1 MTGKAGEALSKP
13 KSEAVAKST
22 SGGAPA
28 RCTGFGIQEILGL
41 NKEPPSSHPR
51 AALDGLAPGHLLTAR
66 STTRQLQWPPP
77 NPTSATVNRI
87 PALRRLPAPDDLAT
101 DSPDTFLEMCPGPL
115 GSSILV
121 RSRQHPNFSFLFIII
136 VFIWKGNENWSV
148 AGSGASSGSAL
159 YGHREKDRG
168 PAAPR
173 PFRSPVPPDRASS
186 PLGTNL
192 RARDA
197 GTAGSGGHRG
207 WGQDGLRDGVG
218 RQGSGG
224 ACGETERQ
232 CRSGRRSGAR
242 SPFCRCPSARFSD
255 SEDVSSSDRKMSKSA
270 LNQTKK
276 RKKRRHRTIF
286 TSYQLEEL
294 EKAFNEAHYPDV
306 YAREMLAMK
315 TELPEDRIQVW
326 FQNRRA
332 KWRKREKC
340 WGRSSVMA
348 EYGLYGAM
356 VRHSIPLPE
365 SILKS
370 AKDGIM
376 DSCAPWLLVQDGFP
390 RRFSKPEYQQFFLG
404 MHKKSLEAA
413 AESGRKPEME
423 HQALPKLDKME
434 QEEQG
439 PDEQA
444 AISQEELRENSIA
457 ALRAKAQEHST
468 KVLGT
473 VSGPDSQAR
482 HPEKPETAAKDED
495 RPPEKLSPSKPKDMA

>member
-1 MTGKAGEALSKP
+1 MTGKAGAALVPSLPGKP
-13 KSEAVAKST
+13 KPDGAAAAPPPPPPPPPAAGAKPS
-22 SGGAPA
+22 SGPTPP

-41 NKEPPSSHPR
+41 NKEPPSHPR
-51 AALDGLAPGHLLTAR
+51 AALDSLPAGHLLAAR
-66 STTRQLQWPPP
+66 SVLSPAGVGGVGMGAEPP
-77 NPTSATVNRI
+77 
-87 PALRRLPAPDDLAT
+87 
-101 DSPDTFLEMCPGPL
+101 
-115 GSSILV
+115 
-121 RSRQHPNFSFLFIII
+121 
-136 VFIWKGNENWSV
+136 
-148 AGSGASSGSAL
+148 GSAL
-159 YGHREKDRG
+159 PGGSQRG
-168 PAAPR
+168 ESPKPTAA
-173 PFRSPVPPDRASS
+173 
-186 PLGTNL
+186 
-192 RARDA
+192 
-197 GTAGSGGHRG
+197 
-207 WGQDGLRDGVG
+207 
-218 RQGSGG
+218 
-224 ACGETERQ
+224 ACL
-232 CRSGRRSGAR
+232 
-242 SPFCRCPSARFSD
+242 SAD
-255 SEDVSSSDRKMSKSA
+255 SEDVSSSDRKMSKSS
-270 LNQTKK
+270 LNQSKK

-376 DSCAPWLLVQDGFP
+376 ESCAPWL
-390 RRFSKPEYQQFFLG
+390 LG

-413 AESGRKPEME
+413 AEAGRKTEVE
-423 HQALPKLDKME
+423 RQALPKLDKGDK
-434 QEEQG
+434 EERG
-439 PDEQA
+439 PDPKTT
-444 AISQEELRENSIA
+444 ISQEELRENSIA

-473 VSGPDSQAR
+473 IAAGDAPAPGR
-482 HPEKPETAAKDED
+482 KLETGEEAAAAAAEDE
-495 RPPEKLSPSKPKDMA
+495 RQMEKLNSSQKEEKLI

>member
-1 MTGKAGEALSKP
+1 MTGKAGAALAPSLPGKP
-13 KSEAVAKST
+13 KPDGAAAAPPPPPPPPAAGAKPS
-22 SGGAPA
+22 SGPTPP

-41 NKEPPSSHPR
+41 NKEPPSHPR
-51 AALDGLAPGHLLTAR
+51 ASLDSLPAGHLLAAR
-66 STTRQLQWPPP
+66 SVLSP
-77 NPTSATVNRI
+77 AGVGGVGMGLLGAGGI
-87 PALRRLPAPDDLAT
+87 PGFYTQP
-101 DSPDTFLEMCPGPL
+101 TFLEVLSDPQSVHLQPLARAPGQL
-115 GSSILV
+115 DSS
-121 RSRQHPNFSFLFIII
+121 QT
-136 VFIWKGNENWSV
+136 
-148 AGSGASSGSAL
+148 AS
-159 YGHREKDRG
+159 
-168 PAAPR
+168 
-173 PFRSPVPPDRASS
+173 
-186 PLGTNL
+186 
-192 RARDA
+192 
-197 GTAGSGGHRG
+197 
-207 WGQDGLRDGVG
+207 
-218 RQGSGG
+218 
-224 ACGETERQ
+224 
-232 CRSGRRSGAR
+232 
-242 SPFCRCPSARFSD
+242 SD
-255 SEDVSSSDRKMSKSA
+255 SEDVSSSDRKMSKSS
-270 LNQTKK
+270 LNQSKK

-376 DSCAPWLLVQDGFP
+376 ESCAPWL
-390 RRFSKPEYQQFFLG
+390 LG

-413 AESGRKPEME
+413 AEAGRKTEVE
-423 HQALPKLDKME
+423 RQALPKLDKGDK
-434 QEEQG
+434 EERGQ
-439 PDEQA
+439 DSKTT
-444 AISQEELRENSIA
+444 ISQEELRENSIA

-473 VSGPDSQAR
+473 IAGDAPAPGR
-482 HPEKPETAAKDED
+482 KPETGEEVSAAEDE
-495 RPPEKLSPSKPKDMA
+495 RQTEKVNSSQKEEKLI

>member
-1 MTGKAGEALSKP
+1 MTGKAGAALAPSLPGKP
-13 KSEAVAKST
+13 KPDGAAAAPPPPPPPPAAGVKPS
-22 SGGAPA
+22 SGPTPP

-41 NKEPPSSHPR
+41 NKEPPSHPR
-51 AALDGLAPGHLLTAR
+51 AALDSLPAGHLLAAR
-66 STTRQLQWPPP
+66 SVLSP
-77 NPTSATVNRI
+77 AGVGGVGMGLLGAGGI
-87 PALRRLPAPDDLAT
+87 PGFYTQP
-101 DSPDTFLEMCPGPL
+101 TFLEVLSDPQSVHLQPLARAPGQL
-115 GSSILV
+115 DSS
-121 RSRQHPNFSFLFIII
+121 QT
-136 VFIWKGNENWSV
+136 
-148 AGSGASSGSAL
+148 AS
-159 YGHREKDRG
+159 
-168 PAAPR
+168 
-173 PFRSPVPPDRASS
+173 
-186 PLGTNL
+186 
-192 RARDA
+192 
-197 GTAGSGGHRG
+197 
-207 WGQDGLRDGVG
+207 
-218 RQGSGG
+218 
-224 ACGETERQ
+224 
-232 CRSGRRSGAR
+232 
-242 SPFCRCPSARFSD
+242 SD
-255 SEDVSSSDRKMSKSA
+255 SEDVSSSDRKMSKSS
-270 LNQTKK
+270 LNQSKK

-376 DSCAPWLLVQDGFP
+376 ESCAPWL
-390 RRFSKPEYQQFFLG
+390 LG

-413 AESGRKPEME
+413 AEAGRKTEVE
-423 HQALPKLDKME
+423 RQALPKLDKGDK
-434 QEEQG
+434 EERG
-439 PDEQA
+439 PDPKTT
-444 AISQEELRENSIA
+444 ISQEELRENSIA

-473 VSGPDSQAR
+473 IAGDTPAPGR
-482 HPEKPETAAKDED
+482 KPETGEEVAVAEDE
-495 RPPEKLSPSKPKDMA
+495 RQTEKLNSSQKEEKLI

>member
-1 MTGKAGEALSKP
+1 MTGKAGAALAPSLPGKP
-13 KSEAVAKST
+13 KPDGAAAAAPPPPPPPPAAGVKPS
-22 SGGAPA
+22 SGPTPP

-41 NKEPPSSHPR
+41 NKEPPSHPR
-51 AALDGLAPGHLLTAR
+51 AALDSLPAGHLLAAR
-66 STTRQLQWPPP
+66 SVLSP
-77 NPTSATVNRI
+77 AGVGGVGMGLLGAGGI
-87 PALRRLPAPDDLAT
+87 PGFYTQP
-101 DSPDTFLEMCPGPL
+101 TFLEVLSDPQSVHLQPLARAPGQL
-115 GSSILV
+115 DSS
-121 RSRQHPNFSFLFIII
+121 QT
-136 VFIWKGNENWSV
+136 
-148 AGSGASSGSAL
+148 AS
-159 YGHREKDRG
+159 
-168 PAAPR
+168 
-173 PFRSPVPPDRASS
+173 
-186 PLGTNL
+186 
-192 RARDA
+192 
-197 GTAGSGGHRG
+197 
-207 WGQDGLRDGVG
+207 
-218 RQGSGG
+218 
-224 ACGETERQ
+224 
-232 CRSGRRSGAR
+232 
-242 SPFCRCPSARFSD
+242 SD
-255 SEDVSSSDRKMSKSA
+255 SEDVSSSDRKMSKSS
-270 LNQTKK
+270 LNQSKK

-376 DSCAPWLLVQDGFP
+376 ESCAPWL
-390 RRFSKPEYQQFFLG
+390 LG

-413 AESGRKPEME
+413 AEAGRKTEVE
-423 HQALPKLDKME
+423 RQALPKLDKGDK
-434 QEEQG
+434 EERG
-439 PDEQA
+439 PDPKTT
-444 AISQEELRENSIA
+444 ISQEELRENSIA

-473 VSGPDSQAR
+473 IAGDTPAPGR
-482 HPEKPETAAKDED
+482 KLETGEEMAVAEDE
-495 RPPEKLSPSKPKDMA
+495 RQTEKLNSSQKEEKLI